1 MSFLAY
7 STQFVFLII
16 RQLSRNLVIITIDNC
31 RRKKGIVEKWKHTI
45 TWKHHYHRLIN
56 VEFPLGETRM
66 SLVEPTRGPPPCI
79 TTDMV
84 NLSIQNMKLGKSP
97 GSSGMVAEITKSS
110 YLKASQLITD
120 LIIAIVKKGKIPK

>member
-1 MSFLAY
+1 
-7 STQFVFLII
+7 
-16 RQLSRNLVIITIDNC
+16 
-31 RRKKGIVEKWKHTI
+31 
-45 TWKHHYHRLIN
+45 
-56 VEFPLGETRM
+56 M

-84 NLSIQNMKLGKSP
+84 NLSIQNMKLGKSS